1 MKEQQD
7 AVENKRFAALK
18 EKADEAM
25 WLKDKER
32 KAKEIVD
39 AVAKKKQK
47 EKKGGKKDKAVTESS
62 SEGEVWKVVEATLAK
77 EEKGTDGDT
86 EGERPSTSKKEALKK
101 LKEVCDEKWRAM
113 GPAVSTVENKRKWAL
128 KSSSVV
134 ESGEEGTSGL
144 SKQVKLDVTGPAE
157 DEEELMGNGK

>member
-1 MKEQQD
+1 M
-7 AVENKRFAALK
+7 ENKRFAALK

-47 EKKGGKKDKAVTESS
+47 EKKGGKKAKAVTESS

-77 EEKGTDGDT
+77 E
-86 EGERPSTSKKEALKK
+86 RR
-101 LKEVCDEKWRAM
+101 V
-113 GPAVSTVENKRKWAL
+113 
-128 KSSSVV
+128 
-134 ESGEEGTSGL
+134 
-144 SKQVKLDVTGPAE
+144 
-157 DEEELMGNGK
+157 LMGILRMKDLVLQKRRLLKN